1 MNTKEKI
8 EVMQA
13 WLDGKTIQLKTKGHR
28 EWTDWVFRGADD
40 TDEPSWRWDE
50 YDYRIKPKDPV
61 DEAYDRLTANQQFNR
76 VEVDYESFKLGWE
89 AREEAK

>member
-13 WLDGKTIQLKTKGHR
+13 WLDGTTVEWSTAERHWQEWPKGQ
-28 EWTDWVFRGADD
+28 EPIWDFRQ
-40 TDEPSWRWDE
+40 TFW
-50 YDYRIKPKDPV
+50 RIKPKDPV

-89 AREEAK
+89 ACEEAK

>member
-13 WLDGKTIQLKTKGHR
+13 FLDGKKIQHR
-28 EWTDWVFRGADD
+28 VIERQSDILDPWYNSLG
-40 TDEPSWRWDE
+40 EPSWIWNTYE
-50 YDYRIKPKDPV
+50 YRIKPQDPI

-76 VEVDYESFKLGWE
+76 VVVDYESFKLGWE
-89 AREEAK
+89 ACEEAK